1 MPKRLEQFA
10 TKAREYDARAKKA
23 HNLQLKNVY
32 EGFARSYRKLA
43 VVQAKKGNSR
53 K

>member
-1 MPKRLEQFA
+1 MQKRLEQFA
-10 TKAREYDARAKKA
+10 KKAREYDARAKKA
-23 HNLQLKNVY
+23 HDLQLEKVY

-43 VVQAKKGNSR
+43 VVQAKKGKSV